1 VQAFSQKS
9 AEVVALELE
18 AHCPKSS
25 LSWPN
30 FPGGRPERP
39 INTGAADFFGLHLCL
54 ARKSC
59 PLGRGREE
67 GEELEFGEKGVEVCG
82 HFGETRKQWSAR
94 GSERDLAETDGL
106 EFAQDVGDFA
116 GFTRG
121 TPRYGEAGAD
131 PIRQEAPNLLFEQP
145 LPEKPNQVWAGD
157 ISGPAN

>member
-30 FPGGRPERP
+30 FPGGRPARP

-54 ARKSC
+54 GRKSG
-59 PLGRGREE
+59 PLGRGCKE

-82 HFGETRKQWSAR
+82 HFGMTRKQGSAR
-94 GSERDLAETDGL
+94 DSDRDLAETDGL
-106 EFAQDVGDFA
+106 EFAQDAGDFA
-116 GFTRG
+116 GLTRG
-121 TPRYGEAGAD
+121 TPLSGEAGAD
-131 PIRQEAPNLLFEQP
+131 PIRQDGGFCCSFFSPTGKLQGS
-145 LPEKPNQVWAGD
+145 W
-157 ISGPAN
+157 I